1 MLLFL
6 ALHLLNHGD
15 EVDGVDVEEVDGE
28 VGDVSDELWM
38 KPQKL
43 FQKISSSF
51 LNLKNHQLKIQ
62 TESLA

>member
-6 ALHLLNHGD
+6 ALYLLSLGD

-28 VGDVSDELWM
+28 VGDVSDDLWM

-43 FQKISSSF
+43 LQKI
-51 LNLKNHQLKIQ
+51 
-62 TESLA
+62 

>member
-28 VGDVSDELWM
+28 VGDVSDDLWM
-38 KPQKL
+38 KTQKSL
-43 FQKISSSF
+43 QKI
-51 LNLKNHQLKIQ
+51 
-62 TESLA
+62 